1 MQNQSK
7 NVLLVSA
14 IVLIAAAT
22 RLIPHPMN
30 FAPLGAM
37 ALFGAAYFGKRGLG
51 LLLTMGAWFLSDLFL
66 NNVVYSMGSEFTL
79 FTPGSFFIYGS
90 IVLIFLLG
98 SSFLKQI
105 TLPRIL
111 GGSLMAS
118 AIFFTFSNLGV
129 WIQGTMYPMTGGG
142 LVACYAAAIPF
153 LKFTILG
160 DLCYSG
166 VLFVAYERIFK
177 EQLKGEEVR
186 K

>member
-1 MQNQSK
+1 MST
-7 NVLLVSA
+7 
-14 IVLIAAAT
+14 IVIVAAAT

-66 NNVVYSMGSEFTL
+66 NNFVYSMGAGFTL

-90 IVLIFLLG
+90 IALIFLLG

-105 TLPRIL
+105 TLPRLL

-118 AIFFTFSNLGV
+118 AIFFIVSNFGV
-129 WIQGTMYPMTGGG
+129 WMQGTMYPMTGTG
-142 LVACYAAAIPF
+142 LVACYAAAVPF

-166 VLFVAYERIFK
+166 VLFIAYERIFK
-177 EQLKGEEVR
+177 EQLKGEEV
-186 K
+186 KK